1 MINKIKKIVE
11 KKTCNMF
18 SNEFYNDLSNE
29 LYGLLSSDHKNI
41 GYVYLISNGKGGDIF
56 KIGMASNLVSRCEA
70 FSTAFENGVYIIAY
84 AYCENFA
91 SLERT
96 IHKKFSENKYR
107 NEFFRLNA
115 LDINSLKN
123 YGFVFVDYSKNITNY
138 NSMIEN
144 VTNDYIGFD
153 KENEF
158 FSLVLFADRNYSNEF
173 NDKYRDFM
181 ESYASDKRIFMMARE
196 FAKRTGY
203 IFKSGKDAKGRYFV
217 FLK

>member
-18 SNEFYNDLSNE
+18 SNEFYNELSNE

-41 GYVYLISNGKGGDIF
+41 GYVYLISNGKGSNIF
-56 KIGMASNLVSRCEA
+56 KIGMASNLVTRCES
-70 FSTAFENGVYIIAY
+70 FSTAFEHGVYIIAY

-96 IHKKFSENKYR
+96 IHKKFAENKHR

-115 LDINSLKN
+115 GDINSLKN
-123 YGFVFVDYSKNITNY
+123 YGFVFVDYTKNITKFD
-138 NSMIEN
+138 SMIEN
-144 VTNDYIGFD
+144 VTNNYIGFD
-153 KENEF
+153 KENEC
-158 FSLVLFADRNYSNEF
+158 FSNIIFKDKNYSSEF
-173 NDKYRDFM
+173 NDIFRDIM
-181 ESYASDKRIFMMARE
+181 QDNISDKKIFMMARE
-196 FAKRTGY
+196 YAKNCGY
-203 IFKSGKDAKGRYFV
+203 GFKSGKDHKGRYFV

>member
-18 SNEFYNDLSNE
+18 SNEFYNDISNE
-29 LYGLLSSDHKNI
+29 LYGLLSNDHKNI

-56 KIGMASNLVSRCEA
+56 KIGMASNLVSRCES

-91 SLERT
+91 SLEIT
-96 IHKKFSENKYR
+96 IHKKFSDNKHR
-107 NEFFRLNA
+107 NEFFRLNSS
-115 LDINSLKN
+115 DINSLKN

-153 KENEF
+153 KEHKF
-158 FSLVLFADRNYSNEF
+158 FNNVIFADKNYSSEF

-181 ESYASDKRIFMMARE
+181 QSNISDKKIFMIARE
-196 FAKRTGY
+196 FARKSRY
-203 IFKSGKDAKGRYFV
+203 VFKSGKDQKGRYFV
-217 FLK
+217 FLS